1 MSEEAEQQ
9 HLRTRIQWMMIIR
22 LVVISV
28 TLVVGSWL
36 FNLTLTPFYHY
47 IYFYYI
53 ASLLYIIYLQRT
65 REMAFLG
72 LLQVMVDLMAVTS
85 ILLIADP
92 VDTVYGSLYIVVI
105 VFASLVFPRWGG
117 MATAAAALVLY
128 AMCVLHSYR
137 TAPVTFRVTSDYAM
151 FVTYIHTV
159 MFLGVGYLANYLSRL
174 LRKKTEELS
183 QLRQQSDYVFQNIGT
198 GMLIVDEAGLIRYA
212 NPAAARVLACE
223 TNELDGMHWHMVLG
237 VDRVDSVHMRAA
249 LERGREVEVTAN
261 TRDGREAPLAVTMS
275 PVAYP
280 SGGAHYSIVLF
291 RDLREQREHERR
303 MRDATRLSGIVELSA
318 TIAHEIRNP
327 LTSVSG
333 SAELLLE
340 RLHDEEAQR
349 LARTIMR
356 EVERLDA
363 IVEDFLTF
371 TRLRTMELTQCDLNE
386 LVTDVAVL
394 LYHNRRFKPSM
405 KIIYRELPEPL
416 PVVVDVR
423 QFKQALLNLGLNAL
437 DAMPQGG
444 EVELTVE
451 PRASSVVITVR
462 DTGTGIAPDV
472 LARIFEPFFST
483 KEEGTG
489 IGLYVTQRI
498 IESHRGTITCSSEV
512 GKGTT
517 FRIELPRRPEE
528 LDEREQQ
535 SAHPSS
541 G

>member
-1 MSEEAEQQ
+1 MEAADQQ

-22 LVVISV
+22 LVVISL

-36 FNLTLTPFYHY
+36 FKLPLSRFYHY

-65 REMAFLG
+65 REIAFLG

-92 VDTVYGSLYIVVI
+92 IDTVYGSLYIVVI
-105 VFASLVFPRWGG
+105 VFATLVFPRWGG
-117 MATAAAALVLY
+117 MVTAVAALVLY

-137 TAPVTFRVTSDYAM
+137 TAPVTFRVTGDYAM

-159 MFLGVGYLANYLSRL
+159 MFLGVGYLSNYLSRL
-174 LRKKTEELS
+174 LRRKTEELS
-183 QLRQQSDYVFQNIGT
+183 QLRQQSNYVFQNITT
-198 GMLIVDEAGLIRYA
+198 GMLMVDEAGVIRYA
-212 NPAAARVLACE
+212 NPAAARMLACE
-223 TNELDGMHWHMVLG
+223 ESDLDGMHWHTVLG
-237 VDRVDSVHMRAA
+237 IDRVDSIQARTA
-249 LERGREVEVTAN
+249 LESGREVEVTAS
-261 TRDGREAPLAVTMS
+261 TRDGREAPLAVTVS

-280 SGGAHYSIVLF
+280 SGRAQYSIVLF
-291 RDLREQREHERR
+291 RDLRDQREHERR
-303 MRDATRLSGIVELSA
+303 LRDTNRLSGIVELSA

-340 RLHDEEAQR
+340 HLHDESSQR
-349 LARTIMR
+349 LARTIVR

-386 LVTDVAVL
+386 LMTDVAVL
-394 LYHNRRFKPSM
+394 LYHNRRFKPTM
-405 KIIYRELPEPL
+405 KIIYRELPEPV

-451 PRASSVVITVR
+451 PRDNIVIITIR
-462 DTGTGIAPDV
+462 DTGTGIAPDI
-472 LARIFEPFFST
+472 LERIFEPFFST

-498 IESHRGTITCSSEV
+498 IESHRGTITCSSEL

-517 FRIELPRRPEE
+517 FRIELPRRPQE
-528 LDEREQQ
+528 
-535 SAHPSS
+535 
-541 G
+541 